1 MALQSLI
8 EPWYVFAAVVLVVI
22 STVLYRIYC
31 DPLAH
36 IPGPL
41 IARLTPIWL
50 YSLSFRG
57 IEASAIDELHK
68 KFGVVVRVAP
78 NEVDISD
85 GAAIHQVY
93 VKNGGFMKHPC
104 YENFYV
110 DGLPTLFSA
119 LDPAYRAVRAKAV
132 VGIFSQTAIQE
143 GKGSVLRCVDSMVAR
158 LKKEKTNAS
167 GKPVDVLNIF
177 RSLAIDMVT
186 SYLFE
191 ESYRGIEEPILSA
204 TEFVNGFVAG
214 NRFFYLSKVMFQV
227 AEHVAASLDK
237 KKYHTLKSQA
247 LVEKFAT
254 NIVDRVATQEKVN
267 AATFQARL
275 LNAGISRKETIANC
289 VDVMFA
295 GTDALGMTMSVI
307 CCSLARAPEM

>member
-8 EPWYVFAAVVLVVI
+8 EPWYVVAAVVLAI
-22 STVLYRIYC
+22 ASTVLYRIYC

-68 KFGVVVRVAP
+68 RFGAVVRVAP

-104 YENFYV
+104 YANFYV
-110 DGLPTLFSA
+110 DGFPALFSA

-158 LKKEKTNAS
+158 LNKEKADAS

-177 RSLAIDMVT
+177 RSLAMDMVT

-191 ESYRGIEEPILSA
+191 ESYQGIDEPILSA
-204 TEFVNGFVAG
+204 TEFVNNFVAG
-214 NRFFYLSKVMFQV
+214 NRFFYLPKAIFQV
-227 AEHVAASLDK
+227 AEYVAASFDK
-237 KKYHTLKSQA
+237 NNFRTLKSKA
-247 LVEKFAT
+247 LVEKFAA
-254 NIVDRVATQEKVN
+254 NVVDRVATQEKAN

-275 LNAGISRKETIANC
+275 LNAGISRKETIVNC

-295 GTDALGMTMSVI
+295 GTDALGMTLSFI
-307 CCSLARAPEM
+307 CCSLARAPQM